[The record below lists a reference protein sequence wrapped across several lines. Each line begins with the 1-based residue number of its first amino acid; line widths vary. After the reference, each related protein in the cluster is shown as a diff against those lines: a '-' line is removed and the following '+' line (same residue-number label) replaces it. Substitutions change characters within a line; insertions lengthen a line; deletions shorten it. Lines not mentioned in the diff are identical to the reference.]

1 MKHFGQI
8 PKASVLSLSMQWQHY
23 LEQQQPFNSLFSG
36 QSTSPGELA
45 PERSETLTQFR
56 DSPLVQVSWHQN
68 AQKH

>member
-45 PERSETLTQFR
+45 AERSETLTQFR